1 MKLLIIGDE
10 QKSRRMVSW
19 GFPSDAYEVRTA
31 NCRKAVEGLV
41 AANSFHAACVD
52 LKMKEDDSD
61 AIIAT
66 LRRRVPRLPIVALVA
81 AQDRKAVAALKSLGV
96 CAHVKAPFAME
107 GLLTT
112 IAAHALKEPIGAGN
126 NAIVSVT
133 PVAPAAVRLEK
144 PAKLVAQDEAAR
156 RALEVA
162 LRAATSN
169 VAILI
174 LGETGTG
181 KSLLA
186 QTIHQHSAIKHKPF
200 VTVSCPSL
208 NRELLESDLFGHVRG
223 AFTGAVQDT
232 WGKVAAADGGTLFL
246 DEIGDLPA
254 SLQPKLLRLLQEK
267 QYERVGEATSRTA
280 NVRIIAATNRDL
292 KAEVAAGRF
301 REDLYYRL
309 NVISVEV
316 PPLRNRPAD
325 IIAAAEHFLN
335 DICRQIGKRTP
346 GFTFEARRL
355 LESHAW
361 PGNLRELRNVI
372 ERAAILSAG
381 TALEARDFPAL
392 VAPPTAHVRYQ
403 VGAPISLRALEE
415 AHIQMIVATA
425 PSLEEAARILEI
437 DKSTL
442 YRKRKAMETRVAR
455 FAPEREMAAAGR

>member
-19 GFPSDAYEVRTA
+19 GFPTESYDVRTA

-41 AANSFHAACVD
+41 AANAFHAACVD
-52 LKMKEDDSD
+52 LKMKEDDGE
-61 AIIAT
+61 AIIDA
-66 LRRRVPRLPIVALVA
+66 LQRKLPRLPIVALVD
-81 AQDRKAVAALKSLGV
+81 AQDRARTATLKSRGV
-96 CAHVKAPFAME
+96 CAHVRVPFSME
-107 GLLTT
+107 GLLST
-112 IAAHALKEPIGAGN
+112 IATHALKEPVGGARPI
-126 NAIVSVT
+126 AVVPPL
-133 PVAPAAVRLEK
+133 PVKAAPPV
-144 PAKLVAQDEAAR
+144 KLIAQDEAAK

-162 LRAATSN
+162 LRAAESSVT
-169 VAILI
+169 ILI

-186 QTIHQHSAIKHKPF
+186 QSIHQHSALRDRPF

-208 NRELLESDLFGHVRG
+208 SRELLESDLFGHVRG

-232 WGKVAAADGGTLFL
+232 WGKVAAAEGGTLFL

-267 QYERVGEATSRTA
+267 QYERVGETTPRTA
-280 NVRIIAATNRDL
+280 NLRVIAATNRDL

-309 NVISVEV
+309 NVIAVEV
-316 PPLRNRPAD
+316 PPLRARPRD
-325 IIAAAEHFLN
+325 ILAAAESFLQE
-335 DICRQIGKRTP
+335 ISGQLGKRAPELTP
-346 GFTFEARRL
+346 EARRL

-372 ERAAILSAG
+372 ERAAILSTGA
-381 TALEARDFPAL
+381 ALEARDFSSL
-392 VAPPTAHVRYQ
+392 VLTAPNSRLQ
-403 VGAPISLRALEE
+403 LGAPVSLQAIEE
-415 AHIQMIVATA
+415 AHIQMVVASAST
-425 PSLEEAARILEI
+425 LEEAAHILQI

-442 YRKRKAMETRVAR
+442 YRKRKAMEASVTN
-455 FAPEREMAAAGR
+455 FAPQREMAAAGR